1 MASIPQS
8 ATFPLDEPSS
18 SNPNLLRTIDCQFVD
33 NTGRTLLLRGVNLSG
48 ASKNPPGRIS
58 WMQDGFWEDVEED
71 SKADEGTDKDKSNQ
85 KDKLTFIG
93 RPFNLDDGSADVHLA
108 RLRGWGFNVLRFPF
122 TWEALEHKGP
132 GIYDYDYMDYTIRVL
147 VKCSDYGFKVIMD
160 PHQDTWSRFSGGDGA
175 PFWTLAACG
184 INPHNLGVT
193 QACILHCEYPT
204 PESPDPGALPAM
216 LWSTNYGRL
225 LSQTLFTLFFAGRSY
240 APKCIIDNLNIQDW
254 LQSHY
259 INACAVLADRIAKFE
274 NGRLFD
280 ECIIGWD
287 SLNEPTEGFCGW
299 EDLNANPTGQG
310 STLKKGTY
318 PTPAQSLR
326 MGMGAKQTVENWSFG
341 KLGPARDGQVT
352 IDPKGLKM
360 WAEPIRPDEVGL
372 RHGELPDGTH
382 TRWGWK
388 RDVDNWPL
396 GTCIWALHGV
406 WDIETGFILRPDYFQ
421 FKYEHF
427 IPSEPVEF
435 LIHHWR
441 PHFIEYATRIRQ
453 IHPLAILFV
462 QPPVFSPPPPLPESI
477 LQGRCVYAPH
487 YYDGMTL
494 VTRHWNWFNADA
506 LGLIRGKY
514 GSGVGSSL
522 RAVRFGENAIR
533 KSFQDQMGYFKDDVG
548 LISAYCDHDEDE
560 SQDTNAPP
568 CGALNPK
575 YPTLIGEI
583 GTPFDMDSKKSY
595 GYTDNG
601 KYKYDY
607 TSQTKALD
615 ASLNGCDGRQ
625 GLSWTVWQYVP
636 EDHTWEWGDGWDME
650 DLSVWSWADWREED
664 VEEGQFVDSP
674 TLFSKQLSEPIS
686 MTVISSSSKLV
697 DSSSSSLSLPSS
709 SSSISA
715 SPRVPSSATL
725 LSSPAISQINLK
737 GYSPNPYDF
746 LTNGARAVQAFVRPW
761 PTKVVG
767 KTVDMS
773 FDIRKGVFKLEVEV
787 GKGDRARL
795 RRSAGKNEE
804 EGDDDELATEIYIP
818 LVHYAHSKVLESS
831 WMAGGKSKNSS
842 KKDAQKGTRSRAES
856 NVTLR
861 PTAISSSSSA
871 TTLLELNNMTKSKSQ
886 SDAKHHQDRCSEI
899 INQSLESTPDLV
911 DIQVKVSDGKWSVCG
926 QNLKWWYDSPTS
938 FGSATVLGSNSGSG
952 LEKDTEVKKYTI
964 EIKRRGGPLRI
975 APNGIGLVGGRGCCE
990 HIFGDGRCLIM

>member
-1 MASIPQS
+1 
-8 ATFPLDEPSS
+8 
-18 SNPNLLRTIDCQFVD
+18 
-33 NTGRTLLLRGVNLSG
+33 
-48 ASKNPPGRIS
+48 
-58 WMQDGFWEDVEED
+58 
-71 SKADEGTDKDKSNQ
+71 
-85 KDKLTFIG
+85 
-93 RPFNLDDGSADVHLA
+93 
-108 RLRGWGFNVLRFPF
+108 
-122 TWEALEHKGP
+122 
-132 GIYDYDYMDYTIRVL
+132 
-147 VKCSDYGFKVIMD
+147 
-160 PHQDTWSRFSGGDGA
+160 
-175 PFWTLAACG
+175 
-184 INPHNLGVT
+184 
-193 QACILHCEYPT
+193 
-204 PESPDPGALPAM
+204 M

-259 INACAVLADRIAKFE
+259 IRACATLADRIKIFE

-299 EDLNANPTGQG
+299 EDLNANPTTQG
-310 STLKKGTY
+310 ATLKKGTY

-326 MGMGAKQTVENWSFG
+326 LGMGMKQTVDNWSFG
-341 KLGPARDGQVT
+341 KLGPTRSGQVT

-360 WAEPIRPDEVGL
+360 WAESIHPDEVGI
-372 RHGELPDGTH
+372 RHGELPDGRH

-396 GTCIWALHGV
+396 GVCIWALHGV

-421 FKYEHF
+421 FKYDHS

-441 PHFIEYATRIRQ
+441 PHFIEYAARIRQ

-462 QPPVFSPPPPLPESI
+462 QPPVFAPPPPLPEST
-477 LQGRCVYAPH
+477 LQGRCAYAPH

-514 GSGVGSSL
+514 GSGLGSSL
-522 RAVRFGENAIR
+522 RAVKIGENAIR
-533 KSFQDQMGYFKDDVG
+533 KSLQDQMGYFKDDVG
-548 LISAYCDHDEDE
+548 LISAYSDQDENE
-560 SQDTNAPP
+560 TQDTNAPP
-568 CGALNPK
+568 CPALNPK

-583 GTPFDMDSKKSY
+583 GTPFDMDSRKSY

-601 KYKYDY
+601 RYKYDY

-625 GLSWTVWQYVP
+625 ALSWTIWGYVP
-636 EDHTWEWGDGWDME
+636 DDHSWEWGDGWDME

-664 VEEGQFVDSP
+664 VEEEQLEDSP
-674 TLFSKQLSEPIS
+674 RLLSKQPSQPMS
-686 MTVISSSSKLV
+686 MAVTSSSLKLPA
-697 DSSSSSLSLPSS
+697 SSSSLSLSSS

-715 SPRVPSSATL
+715 GPRLRPSVCGPSSTTL
-725 LSSPAISQINLK
+725 ASSPVISQLNLK

-767 KTVDMS
+767 KVVDIS

-787 GKGDRARL
+787 RKGDRARL
-795 RRSAGKNEE
+795 GMSGAGKHEAVTGGSQEGEE
-804 EGDDDELATEIYIP
+804 TLATEIYIP

-831 WMAGGKSKNSS
+831 WMAGGKGKNLSQIGRGSRVESS
-842 KKDAQKGTRSRAES
+842 A
-856 NVTLR
+856 TLH
-861 PTAISSSSSA
+861 PTAISSSA
-871 TTLLELNNMTKSKSQ
+871 PVLTLPDLDLTKSLFK
-886 SDAKHHQDRCSEI
+886 SDANQCSKI

-911 DIQVKVSDGKWSVCG
+911 DVQVEVSGGKWSVCG
-926 QNLKWWYDSPTS
+926 QTLKWWYDSPTS
-938 FGSATVLGSNSGSG
+938 FGSTVLGSDSESG
-952 LEKDTEVKKYTI
+952 LGRDEDVKKYTI
-964 EIKRRGGPLRI
+964 EIKRRGGPLRM
-975 APNGIGLVGGRGCCE
+975 ADNGMGMAARGCCE
-990 HIFGDGRCLIM
+990 DICDLGGGGCLIM